1 MSSKKVDFTIGRAE
15 RGEKP
20 VSVEMDRFVEGTEP
34 ETTKT
39 FRLPVRLSRALKLHA
54 VQTGQTEKEI
64 LIRLLS
70 EYLEDKL

>member
-1 MSSKKVDFTIGRAE
+1 MSSKKADFTIGRAE

-70 EYLEDKL
+70 EYLQGKL